1 MYVVFTAPLSFSLVK
16 YIVKMEAIVMEAIV
30 VDGKFAGKKCLVSDR
45 LYFGGGKKSEII
57 AQVYDDGEFLNVR
70 TLKDNFKLKRI

>member
-1 MYVVFTAPLSFSLVK
+1 
-16 YIVKMEAIVMEAIV
+16 MEAIV

-57 AQVYDDGEFLNVR
+57 AQVYYDGEFLNVR